1 MVKILIETKKIYLD
15 LHIKSVKGITHRAQT
30 EIKHQDF
37 KEILA
42 TSEQRKLRNII
53 ITTDRHALF
62 TVEQNKVALSA
73 FCNKRFYLDAYHSI
87 PFGHKHIRELAF
99 HNMILDDW
107 DWDGENDDIVS
118 SSGSEKEDYTSTDE
132 NEEGETPFLDN
143 AVHSPTDPGFHQ
155 REYDTSELEDDIVD
169 WNEPY
174 TISPPSINNTFID
187 NEAQE
192 SGNDSL
198 SNSPVLSQQP
208 AKKRKRMLSFN
219 SYDSD

>member
-1 MVKILIETKKIYLD
+1 
-15 LHIKSVKGITHRAQT
+15 
-30 EIKHQDF
+30 
-37 KEILA
+37 
-42 TSEQRKLRNII
+42 
-53 ITTDRHALF
+53 
-62 TVEQNKVALSA
+62 
-73 FCNKRFYLDAYHSI
+73 
-87 PFGHKHIRELAF
+87 
-99 HNMILDDW
+99 MILDDW